1 MHAGIKAGV
10 VHPEYTRKT
19 PRGYRGTLYG
29 GLMAGA
35 ATPEEASEGR
45 WNGDECRAPKGRG
58 YRFPALEFGAESLG
72 GLRETDGSLK
82 VVDEIRGKFVL
93 ICKHNES
100 SYNPI
105 CESLIYEIFWK
116 AVFLGEFRLLQK
128 YHIYQRLLN
137 FVNQTSSHRH

>member
-58 YRFPALEFGAESLG
+58 YRFPASEFGAESLG

-105 CESLIYEIFWK
+105 CEIINLWNILEGRIFGGVYVTSEIPYLSATFK
-116 AVFLGEFRLLQK
+116 FC
-128 YHIYQRLLN
+128 
-137 FVNQTSSHRH
+137 